1 MNSDSFNWDRINE
14 QQRQAVLV
22 SDGPVLIIA
31 GPGTGKTFTL
41 VKRVAYLVME
51 KNVSP
56 ERIMVVTFT
65 EKAAKELLTRI
76 SNEFLNYNVNI
87 NMNEMYIDTFH
98 SVCLRLMKEHLGGAP
113 DENSKRMMDAFEQ
126 TYLVCRNID
135 EFRFLKNYSKW
146 ITANEPWQQALDI
159 CTYVNQI
166 MEELVDFETLQK
178 DSDEDVRF
186 LGKLVARYTA
196 LLERHGVMDFSAIQ
210 TETYRMLETHP
221 EILANIRQKLD
232 YIMVDEYQDT
242 NYIQEQIVF
251 AIAGDKKNICV
262 VGDDDQGMY
271 RFRGAT
277 IRNILEFP
285 DKFAA
290 DECKIIKLSQNYRS
304 EDKIIQFYNRWM
316 QNVDGINLFNWDKYR
331 FDKEI
336 VPARSDSFPGDSV
349 FACDYGDGGLT
360 GAGKKKVLDIINRLI
375 ANGNINNFNQA
386 AFLFR
391 SVKSKEASELGSY
404 LEQNGIPV
412 YSPRSDMFFDRM
424 EVKQLIGC
432 IMWCFND
439 YMDDLKKNHFNIEI
453 PEKLKSYYIGCV
465 KLAMTLMKQNKGLQ
479 TYIMDIMEK
488 IRNLKGAGTTSDC
501 RCENENESENES
513 EHEWGLLD
521 IFYRIIS
528 FEPFALYLSADL
540 NGNITETRAAR
551 NLAELS
557 RMIARFNFL
566 HDMHK
571 ITPENKTVLPEEF
584 FNIYIKY
591 LYIDGVGE
599 YEDESEYAPSG
610 CVSFMTIHQSKGLEF
625 PVVVVGS
632 LNSKVKDTSNALMS
646 AVESR
651 FYHRPPFEPLENIKY
666 FDFWRLYYTA
676 FSRAQNMLILMAGD
690 KVGKYFLPY
699 IKSLP
704 GIETWNCGR
713 RFGTVK
719 DIHYKHV
726 YSFTSH
732 ISVYDGCPMQ
742 YKFYKEYAFAQNKMF
757 HTSVGSLVHA
767 TLEDMNKCIISGNLE
782 RVGEETITEW
792 FWLNYAGMQEQTGYF
807 LTDEQ
812 QTNALNQVIRYFR
825 HRKNELGR
833 VWKAEEEINLVLPD
847 YILQGIIDLVESDED
862 AVEIVDYKTG
872 PKPVIEGHPERVE
885 HYRKQLEIYAYLVE
899 KRYGRK
905 VKRMHLYYTST
916 SEDGNPLITFEWNRE
931 NVNHTVDEISETVRC
946 IEEKKFDRSVQNSY
960 ACEFCDMRYVC
971 GKEKC

>member
-87 NMNEMYIDTFH
+87 NMNEMYIGTFH

-479 TYIMDIMEK
+479 TYIMDIMKK

-899 KRYGRK
+899 KR
-905 VKRMHLYYTST
+905 
-916 SEDGNPLITFEWNRE
+916 
-931 NVNHTVDEISETVRC
+931 
-946 IEEKKFDRSVQNSY
+946 
-960 ACEFCDMRYVC
+960 
-971 GKEKC
+971 